1 MTHLRAVRGLNPPA
15 EQVGYDSARQIETV
29 ATRDERLRAL
39 VDDHYDAIW
48 RTLARHGVPESDAED
63 AAQRVFLIASR
74 KLADVRPESERAF
87 LHGIAFRIASDVR
100 KSRSRLCE
108 VNADQLE
115 QTRSEAPPP
124 DARIEADEKMKIL
137 QTILDA
143 LPWELRAVFVLSE
156 IEEVKGS
163 DIARILGLPGGTVA
177 SRLRR
182 ARASFHQAAQRF
194 RARGSGQ

>member
-1 MTHLRAVRGLNPPA
+1 MNPPA
-15 EQVGYDSARQIETV
+15 GQVGYDSARQVETV
-29 ATRDERLRAL
+29 ATSDERLRAL

-48 RTLARHGVPESDAED
+48 RTLTRHGVPECDAED
-63 AAQRVFLIASR
+63 AAQRVFLIASK
-74 KLADVRPESERAF
+74 KLADVRPEAERAF

-108 VNADQLE
+108 VNGDQLDE
-115 QTRSEAPPP
+115 TRSEGPPP

-137 QTILDA
+137 QAILEG

-156 IEEVKGS
+156 VEEVKGS
-163 DIARILGLPGGTVA
+163 DIARILGLPEGTVA

-182 ARASFHQAAQRF
+182 ARVLFHQAAQRF